1 MPPVAIF
8 DKDSEVILYI
18 LTFLRVFLRT
28 PAANKG
34 FERQQMPGDT
44 RQPEK
49 SIGIGTSRFFCY
61 TEGSCIVQFISVN
74 AARQSAAVT
83 S

>member
-1 MPPVAIF
+1 MSPVAIF
-8 DKDSEVILYI
+8 DKDSGAILYI
-18 LTFLRVFLRT
+18 LTFLRVFLKI

-34 FERQQMPGDT
+34 FEWQQMPGDT

-49 SIGIGTSRFFCY
+49 SICIGTSHFFCY
-61 TEGSCIVQFISVN
+61 TTDSCIVQFISVN
-74 AARQSAAVT
+74 AARQSATVT

>member
-1 MPPVAIF
+1 MSPVAIF
-8 DKDSEVILYI
+8 DKDSGAILYI
-18 LTFLRVFLRT
+18 LTFLRVFLKI

-34 FERQQMPGDT
+34 FERQQIPGVT

-49 SIGIGTSRFFCY
+49 SICIGTSCFFCY

-74 AARQSAAVT
+74 AAWQSAAVT

>member
-1 MPPVAIF
+1 M
-8 DKDSEVILYI
+8 YI
-18 LTFLRVFLRT
+18 LTFLRVFLRI
-28 PAANKG
+28 PAAIKV
-34 FERQQMPGDT
+34 FEWQQMPGDT
-44 RQPEK
+44 RQPK
-49 SIGIGTSRFFCY
+49 KNICIGTSRFFCY

>member
-1 MPPVAIF
+1 MAPVAIF
-8 DKDSEVILYI
+8 DKDSGAILYI
-18 LTFLRVFLRT
+18 LTFLRVFLMI

-34 FERQQMPGDT
+34 FERQQMPGVT

-49 SIGIGTSRFFCY
+49 SICIGTSCFFCY
-61 TEGSCIVQFISVN
+61 TEDSCIVQFISVN

>member
-18 LTFLRVFLRT
+18 LTFLRVFLRI

-34 FERQQMPGDT
+34 FERQQMP
-44 RQPEK
+44 
-49 SIGIGTSRFFCY
+49 
-61 TEGSCIVQFISVN
+61 
-74 AARQSAAVT
+74 
-83 S
+83 

>member
-1 MPPVAIF
+1 MAPVAIF
-8 DKDSEVILYI
+8 DKDSGAILYI
-18 LTFLRVFLRT
+18 LTYLRVFLKI

-34 FERQQMPGDT
+34 FERQQMPGVT
-44 RQPEK
+44 RQTEK
-49 SIGIGTSRFFCY
+49 ASSFGTSRFFCY

>member
-18 LTFLRVFLRT
+18 LTFLRVFLRIS
-28 PAANKG
+28 AANKG
-34 FERQQMPGDT
+34 SERQQMPGDT

-49 SIGIGTSRFFCY
+49 SICIGTSHFFCY

-74 AARQSAAVT
+74 AARQIAAVT